1 MNDTDF
7 MLILKAK
14 VQAELNK
21 YNKKEKSSE
30 YDKGMKTAYEN
41 VIWLIDRRVN
51 PKM

>member
-1 MNDTDF
+1 MKDTDF
-7 MLILKAK
+7 MLILKGM

-21 YNKKEKSSE
+21 YSKNGKSSE